1 VTKAGVVLD
10 LYQGFWQGQ
19 RLGSNDFIFSADEKT
34 GIQVLSRTHPTW
46 PPQPGQPGRYEF
58 EYDRHGTWA
67 YLAALNVLTGQV
79 IGRVD
84 EHTGIEPFGQLV
96 DQVMQQE
103 PYHSARRVF
112 WIVDGG
118 PSHHPNTAP
127 TRLQKAYG
135 NLILVHVPTH
145 ASWLNQVELY
155 FSILTR
161 KALTPM
167 DLAERTIVKERILG
181 FESRYNLQAKP
192 FNWKFTRQQLEERLK
207 NINRVS
213 A

>member
-1 VTKAGVVLD
+1 
-10 LYQGFWQGQ
+10 
-19 RLGSNDFIFSADEKT
+19 
-34 GIQVLSRTHPTW
+34 
-46 PPQPGQPGRYEF
+46 
-58 EYDRHGTWA
+58 
-67 YLAALNVLTGQV
+67 
-79 IGRVD
+79 
-84 EHTGIEPFGQLV
+84 
-96 DQVMQQE
+96 
-103 PYHSARRVF
+103 
-112 WIVDGG
+112 
-118 PSHHPNTAP
+118 
-127 TRLQKAYG
+127 
-135 NLILVHVPTH
+135 VHVPTH

-167 DLAERTIVKERILG
+167 DLAEREIVKERILS